1 MNGNMTVDGYNV
13 VEILEQ
19 LSSASEGERT
29 KIIESV
35 RPVLSSLESRTKY
48 KTSIESS
55 DLTIVFD
62 CLNASG
68 KEEVVAASELLDQIL
83 EFIDAYLVLIQYKA
97 CLKRC
102 IHHPQPQVK
111 VMVMKFLR
119 RCVETER
126 CLEQM
131 FVSDDLL
138 VGATKLIGD
147 EDSNVAKEIKLLLYS
162 MAKLSGTE
170 IINAMPLVQPI
181 LPILQELINQEK
193 DATRLRIQELMI
205 MIAKLS
211 PEMTERV
218 SNAGFLQRLCQEVLT
233 HDVLVQ
239 LNAIEILSDFAES
252 KHGIIYLEQKG
263 ALKDLDNLLNES
275 ASSPMASYLL
285 PGFIKFFGRVSR
297 NHPANFTE
305 NYPNFTNTVLSL
317 IGNDSNVSTDPGMKK
332 LAIATIGHI
341 STTLKGKVKIASLD
355 GFLHG
360 KDSGPIVKILV
371 SSLKYGSTDDKIVA
385 LSACGDILS
394 TPENEQDIHTMSE
407 VSKLFYQSLINAGIK
422 NPMEYFFRIIKQP
435 FAELTE
441 SAYNVLINIGNKPWG
456 VSPFIQEPGLV
467 EYILDRNIAIR
478 KEAKELKYDLIKIL
492 QTNSVST
499 DDNIMPPEMLRRF
512 KNYVNDGPF
521 YVEAQAE
528 VALGEA

>member
-1 MNGNMTVDGYNV
+1 MTVDGYNV

-35 RPVLSSLESRTKY
+35 RPVLSSLEARTKY
-48 KTSIESS
+48 KISIENS

-68 KEEVVAASELLDQIL
+68 KAEVVAASEILDQIL
-83 EFIDAYLVLIQYKA
+83 EFIDAYLVLIRYRA

-102 IHHPQPQVK
+102 MHHPQPQVK

-119 RCVETER
+119 RCLETEK
-126 CLEQM
+126 CLEQL

-138 VGATKLIGD
+138 AGATKLIGD
-147 EDSNVAKEIKLLLYS
+147 EDGTVAKEIKLFLYA
-162 MAKLSGTE
+162 MAKLTGTE
-170 IINAMPLVQPI
+170 SINAMPLVQPM
-181 LPILQELINQEK
+181 LPILQELLNQEK
-193 DATRLRIQELMI
+193 DVNRLRIEELMI

-233 HDVLVQ
+233 NDVLVQ

-252 KHGIIYLEQKG
+252 KHGILYLEQKG
-263 ALKDLDNLLNES
+263 ALNDMDNLLNKS
-275 ASSPMASYLL
+275 TSSPMANYLL

-297 NHPANFTE
+297 NQPENFTE
-305 NYPNFTNTVLSL
+305 KYPNFTNTVLSL
-317 IGNDSNVSTDPGMKK
+317 IGNDSNVSSEPGMKT

-341 STTLKGKVKIASLD
+341 STTLKGKVKIASID
-355 GFLHG
+355 GFLQG
-360 KDSGPIVKILV
+360 KDSGPIIKILV
-371 SSLKYGSTDDKIVA
+371 SCMKYGSTDDKIVA
-385 LSACGDILS
+385 LTACKDILS
-394 TPENEQDIHTMSE
+394 SPENEQDIHTVSE
-407 VSKLFYQSLINAGIK
+407 ISKSFYQGLINAGIR
-422 NPMEYFFRIIKQP
+422 NPMEYLFQIIKQP

-441 SAYNVLINIGNKPWG
+441 SAYKVLQNIGNKPWG

-467 EYILDRNIAIR
+467 EYILDRNIVIK
-478 KEAKELKYDLIKIL
+478 KEAKEMKYELIKIL
-492 QTNSVST
+492 QRNSAST
-499 DDNIMPPEMLRRF
+499 DDNIMPPEMLMRF
-512 KNYVNDGPF
+512 KNYVKEGPF

-528 VALGEA
+528 VALGEG